1 MCPAAGAGQ
10 APGPDAPGAECAR
23 ALSRVWR
30 WLRGRAA
37 DGGLR
42 PAVRHSVT
50 AQAWAVRYCYILE
63 RSGTVLSRH
72 YCFIKA
78 SVGAGGSR
86 HCLSSSSLARPRGCT
101 NSLTLPRVPVA
112 MVRILHVVGVCRRH
126 GWDLGCKHHAAWA
139 LHMLCRRV
147 RLSSCLLYSP
157 GEGSGQS
164 VCATALF
171 DGRCQSL
178 GMHRFTASGTGGSL
192 ARRSKCYGSLWRAV

>member
-1 MCPAAGAGQ
+1 MPGCRRWTSSWTGRTWRGMRPRPIPSLALATRSCSRWRAPACCPAFSDGTGLGSQVLLCSGA
-10 APGPDAPGAECAR
+10 
-23 ALSRVWR
+23 
-30 WLRGRAA
+30 
-37 DGGLR
+37 
-42 PAVRHSVT
+42 
-50 AQAWAVRYCYILE
+50 
-63 RSGTVLSRH
+63 SGTVLSRH
-72 YCFIKA
+72 CCFIKA